1 MLDELLEKYGY
12 FVARRPLVVFAL
24 VILMTFGAMQGAS
37 KLSMTGTSFSSMF
50 PGEEEVI
57 RTMRLA
63 SDRFGGTSSINIVV
77 QLDPDQAGPTAI
89 MDVRDPKVVQYADML
104 AANSE
109 KVERVISVSSVA
121 DVLRDENDGI
131 LPSSKK
137 SIITTLDSS
146 SKAETY
152 VSDDYAMT
160 LVKISLGNVDEK
172 EEQLI
177 SDLRKVIASATP
189 PAGIKADIAGEPMI
203 AVIFK
208 ESTGPDMARTS
219 KYSFIGIFIIA
230 VLLFTSIR
238 YGAMPIISVGI
249 GLMWAF
255 GLMGFMGIRINST
268 MAGFASMV
276 MGIGIDFAIQVVNR
290 YRIEKDGIFNE
301 SAGKHTPEEALVKT
315 LSSTFRPMATT
326 TLAALIGFRAMSLG
340 QLTIMSDLGNVMSLG
355 VLACAFTAFMIV
367 PSLLMIT
374 EKVEKVVR

>member
-24 VILMTFGAMQGAS
+24 VILMTFGAIQGAS
-37 KLSMTGTSFSSMF
+37 KISMTGTSFSSMF

-89 MDVRDPKVVQYADML
+89 MDVRDPKVVQYADIL

-109 KVERVISVSSVA
+109 EVERVISVSSVA

-152 VSDDYAMT
+152 VSDDYTMT

-177 SDLRKVIASATP
+177 SDLRNVIASATP

-238 YGAMPIISVGI
+238 YGVMPIISVGI

-255 GLMGFMGIRINST
+255 GLMGFMGIRISST

-340 QLTIMSDLGNVMSLG
+340 QLTMMSDLGNVMSLG
-355 VLACAFTAFMIV
+355 VLACAFTAFMLV

>member
-63 SDRFGGTSSINIVV
+63 SDRFGGTSSINIVI

-89 MDVRDPKVVQYADML
+89 MDVRDPKVVQYADIL

-109 KVERVISVSSVA
+109 EVERVISVSSVA

-152 VSDDYAMT
+152 VSDDYTMT

-177 SDLRKVIASATP
+177 SDLRNVIASATP

-238 YGAMPIISVGI
+238 YGVMPIISVGI

-255 GLMGFMGIRINST
+255 GLMGFMGIRISST

-301 SAGKHTPEEALVKT
+301 SVGKHTPEEALVKT

-355 VLACAFTAFMIV
+355 VLACAFTAFMLV

>member
-1 MLDELLEKYGY
+1 
-12 FVARRPLVVFAL
+12 
-24 VILMTFGAMQGAS
+24 MTFGAMQGAS

-355 VLACAFTAFMIV
+355 VLACAFTAFMLV

>member
-63 SDRFGGTSSINIVV
+63 SDRFGGTSSINIVI

-89 MDVRDPKVVQYADML
+89 MDVRDPKVVQYADIL

-109 KVERVISVSSVA
+109 EVERVISVSSVA

-177 SDLRKVIASATP
+177 SDLRNVIASATP

-238 YGAMPIISVGI
+238 YGVMPIISVGI

-255 GLMGFMGIRINST
+255 GLMGFMGIRISST

-301 SAGKHTPEEALVKT
+301 SVGKHTPEEALVKT

-355 VLACAFTAFMIV
+355 VLACAFTAFMLV